1 MEVFMKRRRLIFLFS
16 LMTTMTVL
24 IFAQG
29 PGKGQGPRY
38 NPAAEVTLS
47 GTIDDIKTMD
57 SMCHTGT
64 HLILKTD
71 KGNIEVALGPS
82 QFLNDQKFELKKG
95 DQIQVVGAKTN
106 TRNGEMFVARQIT
119 SGGKNLTLRDGQGVP
134 VWPRGMCQQP

>member
-1 MEVFMKRRRLIFLFS
+1 MKENRLIFLFS

-29 PGKGQGPRY
+29 PGKGQGPGY
-38 NPAAEVTLS
+38 NRAAEVTLN
-47 GTIDDIKTMD
+47 GTIDDIKTID
-57 SMCHTGT
+57 AMCHTGT

-71 KGNIEVALGPS
+71 KGNTEVGLGPS
-82 QFLNDQKFELKKG
+82 KFLDDQKFELKRG
-95 DQIQVVGAKTN
+95 DQIQVVGAKSN

-119 SGGKNLTLRDGQGVP
+119 SGGKNLTLRDSQGVP

>member
-1 MEVFMKRRRLIFLFS
+1 MTKNRLIFVFS
-16 LMTTMTVL
+16 LMTTMTAL

-38 NPAAEVTLS
+38 NAAAEVTLR
-47 GTIDDIKTMD
+47 GNIDDIKTMD
-57 SMCHTGT
+57 AMCDTGT
-64 HLILKTD
+64 HLILKTE

-82 QFLNDQKFELKKG
+82 KFLDDQKFELKKG

-119 SGGKNLTLRDGQGVP
+119 SGGKNLTLRDSQGVP